1 MLKTSVVDELENV
14 EIYNNLRFLETGAKR
29 KHETSVT
36 RSSHR
41 GVYVLKDSYKDTL
54 LNDIVNLLAKY
65 QDYIRDLKNQGHVI
79 LGYCRK
85 SRTAK
90 NNATVIE
97 SLKSMVTELQRRSL
111 VDLIKDLAKM
121 DKARLAIIDSAG
133 LTTNMD
139 DLELFIRYVTYTITY
154 GNQVYILECED
165 EIFEKRSL
173 FKFDGGENLF
183 HRSKMLPT
191 PTLM

>member
-1 MLKTSVVDELENV
+1 M
-14 EIYNNLRFLETGAKR
+14 
-29 KHETSVT
+29 
-36 RSSHR
+36 
-41 GVYVLKDSYKDTL
+41 
-54 LNDIVNLLAKY
+54 NDIVNLLAKY

-139 DLELFIRYVTYTITY
+139 DLELFIRYVTCNFLSKTIANF
-154 GNQVYILECED
+154 GFSEHSN
-165 EIFEKRSL
+165 
-173 FKFDGGENLF
+173 FKKNRNRYYHVRQSSIHIG
-183 HRSKMLPT
+183 M
-191 PTLM
+191 